1 MSFYLLSGHLHLL
14 YGRSYT
20 KCKLMLWKIG
30 YGNYDYCNWLQNVQR
45 GKWEW
50 ELETRARWR
59 ISASNVTGYR
69 ICTWLAKTSR
79 CLSMKSENR
88 KQKILEILKTDA
100 KRVNFEDWK
109 DQNQVILKNLASM
122 SKVPEQSVGRYI
134 SYK

>member
-1 MSFYLLSGHLHLL
+1 
-14 YGRSYT
+14 
-20 KCKLMLWKIG
+20 
-30 YGNYDYCNWLQNVQR
+30 
-45 GKWEW
+45 
-50 ELETRARWR
+50 
-59 ISASNVTGYR
+59 
-69 ICTWLAKTSR
+69 
-79 CLSMKSENR
+79 MKSENR